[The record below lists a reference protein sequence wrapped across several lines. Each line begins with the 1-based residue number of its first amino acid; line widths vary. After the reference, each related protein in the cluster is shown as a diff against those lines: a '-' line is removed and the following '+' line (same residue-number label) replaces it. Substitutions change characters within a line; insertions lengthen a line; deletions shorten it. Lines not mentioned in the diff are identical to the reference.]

1 MVTSDNVDEY
11 IASVTDAVIGKGVEA
26 QAKAL
31 REGFSKVFPI
41 KDLAT
46 FTVDELVM
54 LFGNSDEDWSEESQ
68 WRCSLSVSRPNV
80 TLQHWVRHSKQTMG
94 SLRTA
99 RLSST

>member
-1 MVTSDNVDEY
+1 MVTSDNVDQY
-11 IASVTDAVIGKGVEA
+11 IASVIDVVIGQGVQA

-54 LFGNSDEDWSEESQ
+54 LFGNSNEDWSEESG
-68 WRCSLSVSRPNV
+68 WIGLLLVSIGL
-80 TLQHWVRHSKQTMG
+80 TLYVSIG
-94 SLRTA
+94 
-99 RLSST
+99 

>member
-11 IASVTDAVIGKGVEA
+11 IASVTDAVIGKGVQA

-68 WRCSLSVSRPNV
+68 
-80 TLQHWVRHSKQTMG
+80 
-94 SLRTA
+94 
-99 RLSST
+99 